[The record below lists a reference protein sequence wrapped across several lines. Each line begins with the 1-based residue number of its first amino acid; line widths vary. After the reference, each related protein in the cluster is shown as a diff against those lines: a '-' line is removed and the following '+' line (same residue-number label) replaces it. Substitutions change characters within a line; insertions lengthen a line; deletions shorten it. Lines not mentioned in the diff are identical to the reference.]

1 MGYANAISKRYNRF
15 LQNGGHIAMIL
26 KEYTVS
32 LYWDMEAS
40 VWIAVGDDIT
50 GLLLESDNKD
60 VLMERVKL
68 AVPDLLELNS
78 YCKEPYVLRFVQR
91 EGGLPD

>member
-1 MGYANAISKRYNRF
+1 
-15 LQNGGHIAMIL
+15 MIL

-68 AVPDLLELNS
+68 AVPDLLELNG